1 MPPHFSS
8 TYTPIAAAGTK
19 GQIRH
24 VARLM
29 ATQLTAINLGP
40 GVKLAKKTIKTVI
53 EDDDEEMQYTK
64 TLVPSTTGNT
74 FHTSSSQRFFD

>member
-1 MPPHFSS
+1 MPPHFSA

-29 ATQLTAINLGP
+29 ATQLTAANLGP
-40 GVKLAKKTIKTVI
+40 GVKLSKKSQKVTTMEEEDEEVQAYVPTKGAITTVI
-53 EDDDEEMQYTK
+53 SG
-64 TLVPSTTGNT
+64 L
-74 FHTSSSQRFFD
+74 